1 MSKVTYFTARQKV
14 LEVLAAGAN
23 IPFTSVDCSLFVPV
37 GATAIVAMT
46 ELEVAVPGGG
56 NQYAIS
62 QKRKDLAQGV
72 CSSDQ
77 VIDLL
82 GTPTISGD
90 NAIIPLT
97 ALRAFEY
104 DLNGI
109 YGLGIVYNIR
119 VWAIG
124 YIS

>member
-23 IPFTSVDCSLFVPV
+23 VPFTSVDCSLFVPA
-37 GATAIVAMT
+37 GTTALIAMT
-46 ELEVAVPGGG
+46 ELEVAIPGGS

-62 QKRKDLAQGV
+62 QIRKDIVQGV
-72 CSSDQ
+72 CSSTQ

-97 ALRAFEY
+97 ALRTFEY

-119 VWAIG
+119 VYVIG
-124 YIS
+124 YLS